1 MSEKESYV
9 LTYDLLNIAA
19 CIAVVALHVN
29 TIFWTFSTE
38 PYWQSC
44 LVTET
49 VFYWAVP
56 IFFMLSGATLMDYRD
71 RYDTRTFL
79 TKRFKK
85 TVVPFLFWSVVSVF
99 WALNVKH
106 YIDAA
111 SVSTWQGWVN
121 TIVNH
126 QAMSIYWFFPP
137 LFALYLC
144 IPVLSSIP
152 KEKRKHIF
160 LYMILYAFISYS
172 MIPCITPLFG
182 VYITDA
188 LRSPLNGGGFVMF
201 LLLGYCITRYPM
213 KKSTRIIVYILGFFG
228 WAIRFVYTREKSLA
242 LGYINQTFF
251 GYFNFPGVLLAV
263 AVFTWFWYHDWSFLN
278 KPKIIKVIREL
289 SSASFGIYLIHFYFM
304 CFVIDTF
311 AVDITTL
318 QWRVAG
324 VPLVYFSS
332 LIIVLIGKCIPL
344 VKKAFP

>member
-71 RYDTRTFL
+71 RYDTLTFL

-106 YIDAA
+106 YIDTA

-144 IPVLSSIP
+144 FPVLSAIP
-152 KEKRKHIF
+152 KERRKTIF
-160 LYMILYAFISYS
+160 LYMIVYSFISDS
-172 MIPCITPLFG
+172 LIPSITPFFG
-182 VYITDA
+182 LYITSS
-188 LRSPLNGGGFVMF
+188 LQNPLNGGGFVMF

-213 KKSTRIIVYILGFFG
+213 TKGTRYFVYIMGFFG

-242 LGYINQTFF
+242 LGYIDQTFF
-251 GYFNFPGVLLAV
+251 GYSNFPSVLLAV

-278 KPKIIKVIREL
+278 KPKVVKVIRTL
-289 SSASFGIYLIHFYFM
+289 SGASFGIFLIHFYLMNFI
-304 CFVIDTF
+304 IDIFTI
-311 AVDITTL
+311 DITAL
-318 QWRVAG
+318 RWRIVG
-324 VPLVYFSS
+324 VPLVYS
-332 LIIVLIGKCIPL
+332 LSLCAVLMGKQIPF
-344 VKKAFP
+344 VKKILP